1 MTMPWNA
8 VWFEYDEHDNIT
20 EAHYETLKE
29 PKTKTKSKKIAP
41 KGAKSTKRKGIATK
55 TTRTVRKAKSKKSPV
70 RKAVAKKVTRK
81 VSAKKTTER
90 ATFGRL
96 NKILQELGQF
106 VKITEVRHA
115 YQARFHEPLK
125 LSSTTRNR
133 VLVKYDTRYEN
144 LVFHSRKRKLV
155 VA

>member
-1 MTMPWNA
+1 MPSPWNS
-8 VWFEYDEHDNIT
+8 VWFEYDEHDNII
-20 EAHYETLKE
+20 EAHYETIKV
-29 PKTKTKSKKIAP
+29 PKSKKVPAKSVKKTRKAMTTKTKT
-41 KGAKSTKRKGIATK
+41 
-55 TTRTVRKAKSKKSPV
+55 VRKKRV
-70 RKAVAKKVTRK
+70 VAKKVTRK